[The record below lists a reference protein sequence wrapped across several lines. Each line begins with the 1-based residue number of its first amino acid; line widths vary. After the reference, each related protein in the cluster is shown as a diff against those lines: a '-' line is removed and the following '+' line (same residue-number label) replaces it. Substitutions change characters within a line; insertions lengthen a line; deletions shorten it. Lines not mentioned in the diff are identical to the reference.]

1 MRDMMNVAF
10 QNAWFGPYMI
20 PNVYAGSAPEE
31 LPAGP
36 VYNSGP
42 MDGLLEAS
50 MHAQWFA
57 QIPLVNPYQATP
69 RMSGRTRKL
78 GAQPTFCPP
87 GQVPVQTG
95 VPGESKCIAWS
106 APSAM
111 ITGEG
116 PNTVSKTTPPHWPTA
131 RTFPV
136 RPFYG
141 FEES

>member
-10 QNAWFGPYMI
+10 QNAWFGPFVV
-20 PNVYAGSAPEE
+20 PNVYVGNGPEE

-36 VYNSGP
+36 VYNDGP

-57 QIPLVNPYQATP
+57 QVPVVNAFQANL
-69 RMSGRTRKL
+69 SGRPRPHM
-78 GAQPTFCPP
+78 GEDPVFCPP

-95 VPGESKCIAWS
+95 VPGQSKCIEWS

-141 FEES
+141 FQES